1 MRYEGTS
8 LTQFLTEQVR
18 QGLGMDADLAALID
32 EVASCCKTLSYAV
45 RAGGLEGV
53 LGTAGT
59 ENVQGETQQK
69 LDVFANEAMLGDL
82 NKSRHL
88 AGMASEELTDIYPVS
103 GGRSAGRYLLIF
115 DPLDGSSNIDVN
127 VSVGTIFSVLRAPQD
142 VTGLSTEHFLQPG
155 RKQVCAGYAL
165 YGPSTMLVL
174 TTGNGVDAFTLD
186 PRIGEYFLT
195 HPQRRI
201 PADTREFAINTSNQ
215 RFWEPPVQRYI
226 RECLE
231 GSEGPRGKDFN
242 MRWVASMVA
251 EVHRVLNRGGIFMYP
266 RDSREPKRP
275 GRLRL
280 MYEASPMAMIVE
292 QAGGAASTGYE
303 RMLDVQPT
311 DLHQRVPVILGSRN
325 EVAQVVAYHA
335 ENTTTAEAAN

>member
-8 LTQFLTEQVR
+8 LTQYLSDGVR
-18 QGLGMDADLAALID
+18 QGSGLEADLAVLIG
-32 EVASCCKTLSYAV
+32 EIAAVCKTLSYAI

-69 LDVFANEAMLGDL
+69 LDVFANEAMLHSLGR
-82 NKSRHL
+82 SEHL
-88 AGMASEELTDIYPVS
+88 AGMASEELTDIYPTSSVS
-103 GGRSAGRYLLIF
+103 GRYLLIF

-127 VSVGTIFSVLRAPQD
+127 VSVGTIFSVLPSSTVATD
-142 VTGLSTEHFLQPG
+142 LSVKDFLRPG
-155 RKQVCAGYAL
+155 REQVCAGYAL

-186 PRIGEYFLT
+186 PRVGEFILT
-195 HPQRRI
+195 HPRRQI
-201 PADTREFAINTSNQ
+201 PADTREFAINMSNQ
-215 RFWEPPVQRYI
+215 RFWDPPVLRYI

-231 GSEGPRGKDFN
+231 GSQGPRGKDFN

-251 EVHRVLNRGGIFMYP
+251 EVHRVLSRGGVFMYP
-266 RDSREPKRP
+266 YDCREPKRP

-280 MYEASPMAMIVE
+280 MYEANPMAMIVE

-303 RMLDVQPT
+303 RMLDVQPS
-311 DLHQRVPVILGSRN
+311 DLHQRIPVILGSRN
-325 EVAQVVAYHA
+325 EVVQVTSYHGQTA
-335 ENTTTAEAAN
+335 AEAAR

>member
-1 MRYEGTS
+1 MRYEGRS
-8 LTQFLTEQVR
+8 LSQFLSEGIR
-18 QGLGMDADLAALID
+18 QGSGLEADLAGLIG
-32 EVASCCKTLSYAV
+32 EVATVCKTLSYAV

-69 LDVFANEAMLGDL
+69 LDVFANEAMLHSL
-82 NKSRHL
+82 SESEHL
-88 AGMASEELTDIYPVS
+88 AGMASEEMTDIHPVS
-103 GGRSAGRYLLIF
+103 VAGSRGRYLLIF

-127 VSVGTIFSVLRAPQD
+127 VSVGTIFSVLRAPA
-142 VTGLSTEHFLQPG
+142 GAAELSAKDFLQPG
-155 RKQVCAGYAL
+155 REQVCAGYAL

-186 PRIGEYFLT
+186 TRIGEFMLT
-195 HPQRRI
+195 HPQCQI
-201 PADTREFAINTSNQ
+201 PADTREFAINMSNR
-215 RFWEPPVQRYI
+215 RFWEPPMARYI
-226 RECLE
+226 QECLD
-231 GSEGPRGKDFN
+231 GREGPRGKDFN

-251 EVHRVLNRGGIFMYP
+251 EVHRVLCRGGIFMYP
-266 RDSREPKRP
+266 YDSRDPTRP

-280 MYEASPMAMIVE
+280 MYEASPMALLIE

-325 EVAQVVAYHA
+325 EVEQVTSYHA
-335 ENTTTAEAAN
+335 EAPTKAAN